1 MYILHQAPPS
11 KGYTL
16 LETWSSCSELSVS
29 ETDTAD
35 APDTGVLLCSNA
47 FTCTAHW
54 CNGRSLQQ
62 SVYVLIFPNYH
73 SPPPRALGLPLTAS
87 HHSFASTSR
96 GSDCIQCHG
105 EGIWSP
111 PCQSQ
116 FYVLDVCFWSK
127 SLTPLIICEMGKII
141 PALSTLQDCCT
152 MSNANI
158 PGYIGKC

>member
-29 ETDTAD
+29 ETDTAMLQIQWCFSAVTHSPALLTD
-35 APDTGVLLCSNA
+35 AMGGPYS
-47 FTCTAHW
+47 
-54 CNGRSLQQ
+54 SL
-62 SVYVLIFPNYH
+62 YVLIFPNYH
-73 SPPPRALGLPLTAS
+73 SPPPRALGLPLTGS

-96 GSDCIQCHG
+96 GSDCIQCHS

-116 FYVLDVCFWSK
+116 FCVLDVYFWSK
-127 SLTPLIICEMGKII
+127 SWTPLIICEMGKIM
-141 PALSTLQDCCT
+141 PALITLQGCCT

-158 PGYIGKC
+158 PTYIGKC